1 MAAAP
6 IITCA
11 ARPVAILS
19 VMLRA
24 ARREGNV
31 HIMSKLVVRH
41 DTANISTLTLNRP
54 DVLNALNVP
63 MFEQLRDHVA
73 ALRDEVH
80 KVGCVIITGAGKAF
94 SAGHDLKDIQNGE
107 HPPERHFQAKTIQ
120 ALAELPI
127 PVIARITGHC
137 YTGGLE
143 LALAADVLIASR
155 SAKLADTHSKWGL
168 TPLWGMTQRLPRRV
182 GLSKAKEMMFTSHI
196 YSADEA
202 ARMGLV
208 DICVDDSEL
217 DRTVEE
223 MAGRIAANSSY
234 SNSAIKSL
242 LTATDGMDME
252 AGLAYEL
259 AHSTGAGEDDRERIA
274 SFGKKK

>member
-1 MAAAP
+1 
-6 IITCA
+6 
-11 ARPVAILS
+11 
-19 VMLRA
+19 
-24 ARREGNV
+24 
-31 HIMSKLVVRH
+31 MSKLVLRH
-41 DTANISTLTLNRP
+41 DTANICTLTLNRP

-63 MFEQLRDHVA
+63 MFEQLRDHVT
-73 ALRDEVH
+73 ALRGEVH
-80 KVGCVIITGAGKAF
+80 KVACVVITGAGKAF
-94 SAGHDLKDIQNGE
+94 SAGHDLKDIQKGE
-107 HPPERHFQAKTIQ
+107 HPPERHFQARTIQ
-120 ALAELPI
+120 ALVELPI
-127 PVIARITGHC
+127 PVIARIAGHC

-143 LALAADVLIASR
+143 LALAADILIASR

-182 GLSKAKEMMFTSHI
+182 GLSKAKEMMFTSNI
-196 YSADEA
+196 YSAEDA

-223 MAGRIAANSSY
+223 MARRIASNSSY
-234 SNSAIKSL
+234 SNGAIKSL
-242 LTATDGMDME
+242 LAATDGMNMD

-259 AHSTGAGEDDRERIA
+259 AHSPGAGAGADAGERVA